1 MPPEATPYAR
11 RRSRLS
17 DRLPDWGLDALLLT
31 EEANLR
37 YLTGF
42 AGTDAALL
50 MTESRASLLVDGR
63 FLTEARETVPE
74 VEIVEIR
81 DLIEGI
87 ATALADAAPSRVG
100 FETAVLTVH
109 VHQRLLAALGA
120 GVSLRPLLDELST
133 LRAVKD
139 EEEVRCMR
147 KAAAIASSA
156 LQAIL
161 PDLRP
166 GVAERDIALEL
177 DFRMRRQGAEG
188 SAFPTIVASGP
199 RSALPHATPGARKIR
214 AGEGVV
220 IDYGAVFQGYR
231 SDETCTVFVGGGP
244 DREALAA
251 YAQILEAQTLAIAG
265 LRAGVTCRDVDR
277 IARDALRRGGWD
289 RFFSHGTG
297 HGVGLDV
304 HEAPRLNAR
313 SESTLEAGMV
323 VTVEPGV
330 YLPGRWGIR
339 IEDMVLIRADGFE
352 VLSRVPKTLTLL
364 K

>member
-11 RRSRLS
+11 RRSRLF
-17 DRLPDWGLDALLLT
+17 DRLSDWGLDALLLT

-50 MTESRASLLVDGR
+50 MTEGRASLLVDGR

-87 ATALADAAPSRVG
+87 AAALADAAPSRVG
-100 FETAVLTVH
+100 FESAVLTVH

-120 GVSLRPLLDELST
+120 GVSLRPLFDELSS

-139 EEEVRCMR
+139 DEEVRCMQ

-161 PDLRP
+161 PYLRP

-188 SAFPTIVASGP
+188 SSFPTIVASGP
-199 RSALPHATPGARKIR
+199 QSALPHATPGARKIQ

-231 SDETCTVFVGGGP
+231 SDETCTVFVGGDP
-244 DREALAA
+244 DRETLAA
-251 YAQILEAQTLAIAG
+251 YAQVLEAQKLAIAA
-265 LRAGVTCRDVDR
+265 LRAGVVCRDVDR
-277 IARDALRRGGWD
+277 IARDALRRGGWE

-352 VLSRVPKTLTLL
+352 ILSRAPKTLTLL

>member
-11 RRSRLS
+11 RRSRLV
-17 DRLPDWGLDALLLT
+17 DRLSDWGLDALLLT
-31 EEANLR
+31 GEANLR

-50 MTESRASLLVDGR
+50 LTEGRASLLVDGR

-74 VEIVEIR
+74 LEIVEIR

-87 ATALADAAPSRVG
+87 AAALADGAPARVG
-100 FETAVLTVH
+100 FESGVLTVH

-120 GVSLRPLLDELST
+120 GVSLRPLFNELSL

-139 EEEVRCMR
+139 EEEVHCMQ
-147 KAAAIASSA
+147 KAAEIASSA

-166 GVAERDIALEL
+166 GIAERDIALEL

-188 SAFPTIVASGP
+188 SSFPTIVASGP
-199 RSALPHATPGARKIR
+199 QSALPHATPGARKIQP
-214 AGEGVV
+214 GDGVV

-231 SDETCTVFVGGGP
+231 SDETCTVFVGDP
-244 DREALAA
+244 DCEALAA
-251 YAQILEAQTLAIAG
+251 YAQVLEAQKLAIAA
-265 LRAGVTCRDVDR
+265 LRAGVVCRDVDR
-277 IARDALRRGGWD
+277 IARDALRRGGWE

-313 SESTLEAGMV
+313 SESILEAGMV

-352 VLSRVPKTLTLL
+352 ILSRAPKTLTLL

>member
-1 MPPEATPYAR
+1 MSPEATPYTR
-11 RRSRLS
+11 RRSRLA
-17 DRLPDWGLDALLLT
+17 DRLSDWGLDALLLI

-50 MTESRASLLVDGR
+50 MTEGRAALFVDGR

-74 VEIVEIR
+74 VEIVEVR
-81 DLIEGI
+81 DRIEGL
-87 ATALADAAPSRVG
+87 AAALADAAPSRVG
-100 FETAVLTVH
+100 FESAVTTVH
-109 VHQRLLAALGA
+109 DHQRLRAALGE

-139 EEEVRCMR
+139 DDEVRCMR
-147 KAAAIASSA
+147 KAAEIASSA

-199 RSALPHATPGARKIR
+199 QSALPHATPGARKIR
-214 AGEGVV
+214 AGEGIV
-220 IDYGAVFQGYR
+220 IDFGAVFEGYR
-231 SDETCTVFVGGGP
+231 SDETCTVFVGEP

-251 YAQILEAQTLAIAG
+251 YAQVLEAQTLAIAA
-265 LRAGVTCRDVDR
+265 LRAGVVCRDVDR

-313 SESTLEAGMV
+313 SESALEAGMV

-339 IEDMVLIRADGFE
+339 IEDMVLIRTDGCE
-352 VLSRVPKTLTLL
+352 ILSRVPKTLTLL